1 MANLTTAQLSTLAA
15 HINASTDP
23 AVVSART
30 NGADNE
36 LARLYNLPASPAFPL
51 WRSDASVD
59 AIIDA
64 VTWASYTPN
73 DKVSGTDTDP
83 ALSRKI
89 GWLLEIQTKQ
99 MNLQLMLQGR
109 SSINCGKATLRA
121 GLRDAVI
128 QVPSGAGGAATAPGG
143 ANGATVMNAC
153 TRNAMLVEKVL
164 AGAQETTGTV
174 TANVIGFE
182 GTVTSDD
189 IAAALRPNG

>member
-1 MANLTTAQLSTLAA
+1 MSQLTTAQLAALAA

-23 AVVSART
+23 AVVAARQ

-36 LARLYNLPASPAFPL
+36 LARLYNLPASPTFPL

-64 VTWASYTPN
+64 VNWASYTPN

-89 GWLLEIQTKQ
+89 GWMLEIQIKQ
-99 MNLQLMLQGR
+99 MNLQIMLQGR
-109 SSINCGKATLRA
+109 SSLNCGRAALRA
-121 GLRDAVI
+121 GLRDAVV
-128 QVPSGAGGAATAPGG
+128 QVPSGVGGAATSPGG
-143 ANGATVMNAC
+143 ASGANVMNEC
-153 TRNAMLVEKVL
+153 TRNARLVEKVL

-174 TANVIGFE
+174 MANVIGYE
-182 GTVTSDD
+182 GTITSDD